1 MKWSNWSGS
10 VRSTP
15 TDILFPTSEEEI
27 VEIVKKA
34 SKEEKKIRVIGSG
47 HSFSRIVEIDEILV
61 SLDKM
66 QGIISCDINEQT
78 ATVWAGTKLKSL
90 GDGLFDRGLAQEN
103 MGDINV
109 QSIAGALSTG
119 THGTGRSL
127 GTLSTQILE
136 VTFVNGSG
144 EIITVS
150 ESSNKVLYEA
160 ICVSVGVV
168 GVFTRV
174 KLRLDK
180 AYKLKEET
188 RKESLDD
195 CLANWNEYSQK
206 NRNFEFFWFPHTDT
220 VQTKTLNFTDEGF
233 KRHGW
238 GKKIGDVLIEHWFFL
253 LLSNMVKWFPSFS
266 KRVAKISA
274 WGIANGSFVDWS
286 HKIYATQRSVRFYE
300 MEYNVPIDH
309 VKEVI
314 LDLRSMIIA
323 DDIKV
328 HFPIECRFVK
338 ADGFMISP
346 AYERDAA
353 YIAVHQFRGMPYQEY
368 FQKAESI
375 FRKYQGRPHW
385 GKINY
390 KSALDFKELYPKW
403 DEFNAIR
410 KQQDPNGIFLND
422 YLELLMN
429 DPGTD

>member
-10 VRSTP
+10 VQSNP
-15 TDILFPTSEEEI
+15 TEILHPASEEEI
-27 VEIVKKA
+27 VELVKKA
-34 SKEEKKIRVIGSG
+34 SKEGKKIRVIGSG
-47 HSFSRIVEIDEILV
+47 HSFSRIIEINEILV
-61 SLDKM
+61 SLDEL
-66 QGIISCDINEQT
+66 QGIIDFDEEKQT
-78 ATVWAGTKLKSL
+78 ATVWAGTKLKYL
-90 GDGLFDRGLAQEN
+90 GEELFDLGLAQEN

-119 THGTGRSL
+119 THGTGRKL

-136 VTFVNGSG
+136 VTFVNGLG
-144 EIITVS
+144 ELITVS
-150 ESSNKVLYEA
+150 ESSNKALYDA
-160 ICVSVGVV
+160 ICVSVGVM
-168 GVFTRV
+168 GIFTRV

-188 RKESLDD
+188 RKGSLDH

-220 VQTKTLNFTDEGF
+220 VQTKTLNITDEAF

-253 LLSNMVKWFPSFS
+253 FLSNLVKWFPSFS

-309 VKEVI
+309 VKEV
-314 LDLRSMIIA
+314 LLELRSMIKNE
-323 DDIKV
+323 DIKV

-353 YIAVHQFRGMPYQEY
+353 YIAVHQFKGMPFEEY

-390 KSALDFKELYPKW
+390 KNASDFKELYPKW

-410 KQQDPNGIFLND
+410 KQQDPNGIFLNE